1 MSEFFMY
8 IAELFAAPFFVRALI
23 VGTLVSLCSSLLGVS
38 LVLKR
43 YSMIGTGLSNVSFGC
58 VTVAV
63 ALNIA
68 PLYISIPVVVAS
80 SFLLLRISDNSKIK
94 GDSAIAMISSGAISI
109 GVMAVYLTSGVTND
123 VCGYMFGSV
132 FSLTQSD
139 MVFSAALSV
148 VVIIM
153 FVIFYNR
160 IFAVTF
166 DENFARATGTN
177 AGRYNAV
184 IALLTASTIV
194 VGMKMM
200 GTLLISSLIIF
211 PALTSMRL
219 FKSFKIVVVCS
230 GFLSVFC
237 FFIGMALT
245 VIFEAPEGASVVIA
259 HIAFFLIFSAVS
271 ALKKIRKRSIE
282 INE

>member
-1 MSEFFMY
+1 M
-8 IAELFAAPFFVRALI
+8 
-23 VGTLVSLCSSLLGVS
+23 
-38 LVLKR
+38 
-43 YSMIGTGLSNVSFGC
+43 
-58 VTVAV
+58 
-63 ALNIA
+63 
-68 PLYISIPVVVAS
+68 
-80 SFLLLRISDNSKIK
+80 
-94 GDSAIAMISSGAISI
+94 
-109 GVMAVYLTSGVTND
+109 
-123 VCGYMFGSV
+123 
-132 FSLTQSD
+132 
-139 MVFSAALSV
+139 
-148 VVIIM
+148 
-153 FVIFYNR
+153 FYNR

-245 VIFEAPEGASVVIA
+245 VIFEAPAGASVVIA